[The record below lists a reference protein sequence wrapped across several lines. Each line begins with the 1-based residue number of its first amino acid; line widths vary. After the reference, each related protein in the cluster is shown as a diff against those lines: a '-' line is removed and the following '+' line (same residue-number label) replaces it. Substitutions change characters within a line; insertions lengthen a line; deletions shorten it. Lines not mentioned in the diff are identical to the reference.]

1 MAGGR
6 WASDAPRALRF
17 TVSSIGMFVLAVD
30 HSTIGLGFPRARS
43 KSDLERLADSGV
55 RLPGSRPAEPP
66 APATGHLALRV
77 DVLVAVRRRV
87 GPAPTASRQE
97 QTS

>member
-17 TVSSIGMFVLAVD
+17 TVSPIRVFVLAVD
-30 HSTIGLGFPRARS
+30 HSTIGLGFPRAIEAH
-43 KSDLERLADSGV
+43 LECLADSGV
-55 RLPGSRPAEPP
+55 RLPGSRLAEQPAL
-66 APATGHLALRV
+66 ATGHLALRV
-77 DVLVAVRRRV
+77 DVLVAVRRRA
-87 GPAPTASRQE
+87 GPATTASRQE